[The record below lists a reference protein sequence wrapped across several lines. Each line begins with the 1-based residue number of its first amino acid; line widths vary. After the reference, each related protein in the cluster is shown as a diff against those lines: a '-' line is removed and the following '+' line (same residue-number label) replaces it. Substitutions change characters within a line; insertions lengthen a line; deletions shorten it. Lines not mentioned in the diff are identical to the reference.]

1 MKSILL
7 HVYDDTALESRMQ
20 AAFDLARAFG
30 GHLTCVHATPYEDYL
45 AADPLVVAVLPE
57 EFSRKMERRRLE
69 LQAKVEAK
77 IRDEGLAWDW
87 IHVDS
92 LIPDALIR
100 FSALADVVVVS
111 QASSAIYRDEPRAVA
126 GRVATA
132 AKAPVLVVPDA
143 ANRLDLTG
151 PMLVAWNGSAEAAV
165 ALRWAM
171 PLLRLASA
179 VQVLIVRDRLED
191 YPRDAAARYLARHGI
206 EPEIVQRP
214 VGDGIGSAIVAAGQE
229 FGAGLVVMGA
239 YGHSRLREFILG
251 GATRELLQDSPIPL
265 LLAH

>member
-45 AADPLVVAVLPE
+45 AVDPLIVAVLPE
-57 EFSRKMERRRLE
+57 EFSEQMEGQRLK
-69 LQAKVEAK
+69 LQARVEA
-77 IRDEGLAWDW
+77 RLRVEGLSWDW

-92 LIPDALIR
+92 RARNALVR
-100 FSALADVVVVS
+100 FSALADLVVVS
-111 QASSAIYRDEPRAVA
+111 QASSALYENEPRAVA
-126 GRVATA
+126 GAVAIG
-132 AKAPVLVVPDA
+132 AKAPVLVVPEA
-143 ANRLDLTG
+143 ASGLDLNV
-151 PMLVAWNGSAEAAV
+151 PMLVAWNGSPEAAV

-171 PLLRLASA
+171 PLLQLAA
-179 VQVLIVRDRLED
+179 EVHVLIVQDRLED
-191 YPRDAAARYLARHGI
+191 YPSDGAARYLARHGI

-214 VGDGIGSAIVAAGQE
+214 AGTGIGSAIAAAGLE
-229 FGAGLVVMGA
+229 LGAGLIVMGA
-239 YGHSRLREFILG
+239 YGHSRLRELIFG
-251 GATRELLQDSPIPL
+251 GATRELLASSPLPL